1 MLSVILEGVKEKDL
15 VSMLFS
21 REDSRAAARAFVVW
35 LRGKGGRCSKAE
47 LSRFTYELD
56 AGRVGARLSRTNFY
70 KTVLGRF
77 LDLGLV
83 AEDLV
88 YDKEAL
94 KAVRAYRAVVQPVGS
109 RRPLAPSLMYL
120 AHVISERWNAE
131 IAAAG

>member
-1 MLSVILEGVKEKDL
+1 VQTKSKKVPNLPKSAPRAPGPEPAATLAKE
-15 VSMLFS
+15 
-21 REDSRAAARAFVVW
+21 RATTCIPATR
-35 LRGKGGRCSKAE
+35 
-47 LSRFTYELD
+47 
-56 AGRVGARLSRTNFY
+56 ARLSRTNFY

-77 LDLGLV
+77 IDLGLV

-88 YDKEAL
+88 YDKEAR

-131 IAAAG
+131 LQSQGEEELPLQSG